1 MSKRPRTR
9 SQESVV
15 SMEVIIESSNPYAH
29 LSDRQIATLLAR
41 HRPMYREAYR
51 EVFGRDARKG
61 HSSNACE

>member
-1 MSKRPRTR
+1 
-9 SQESVV
+9 
-15 SMEVIIESSNPYAH
+15 MEVIIESSNPYAH